1 MGAAQSTVD
10 STLASCRQL
19 VDPLGSCRLGT
30 GDDDEQTPQAQADPA
45 APQRLSLALRRKL
58 GRGAT
63 YNLKVLVRGDMSTGK
78 SSLVRRLQGL
88 PFQADLPP
96 TREITTGHVDWS
108 APDCEDTVKVE
119 VWDVCDTA
127 VSEQSKRRSVVPGTP
142 RGLSLEH
149 GRGALDADNIDV
161 FRGAHAVVYV
171 FDPRKRWTLEYVQRQ
186 LPSVPPQVP
195 VLILGGFTDLLTT
208 DAEGAEPND
217 IVPVEEVQRLAE
229 AEAARRGRPVLS
241 ARASMLDCYG
251 LDVLYSFLQLPYCLA
266 KEQGLARAQEELTA
280 RQARAEEGLRA
291 DVAAQEYE
299 SHRHKLMLLREGH
312 HGSHGSHGSHGAPPP
327 PAQSQ
332 WQHQAQPTPRQP
344 TPTPAPTPKT
354 QAAAPPSAGLCST
367 PYPAPSQAG
376 TPVPN
381 GSGAAPSLTSP
392 PRLAPPPSGGVQLQ
406 VTPRTAPVAAPPPPM
421 AGGMG
426 GGMGGSMGGMGG
438 MDASIDDSFFGDDDE
453 PGYPA
458 SAAGSA
464 ATRGPSGGLGDAA
477 VMGLLA
483 LDEPE

>member
-10 STLASCRQL
+10 ATLASCRQL
-19 VDPLGSCRLGT
+19 VDPLASCRLGT
-30 GDDDEQTPQAQADPA
+30 GDDDDDEQTPQAQADPA

-127 VSEQSKRRSVVPGTP
+127 VSEQSKRRSAVPGTP

-171 FDPRKRWTLEYVQRQ
+171 FDPRKRWTLDYVQRQ
-186 LPSVPPQVP
+186 LPSVPPQVS
-195 VLILGGFTDLLTT
+195 VLILGGFADLLTT
-208 DAEGAEPND
+208 DAEGAEPAD
-217 IVPVEEVQRLAE
+217 VVPVEEVQRMAE

-251 LDVLYSFLQLPYCLA
+251 LDVLYNFLQLPYCLA
-266 KEQGLARAQEELTA
+266 KEQGLARSQEELTA

-299 SHRHKLMLLREGH
+299 SHRYKLMQLRDGHHGH
-312 HGSHGSHGSHGAPPP
+312 HGSHGSRGA
-327 PAQSQ
+327 AQSQ
-332 WQHQAQPTPRQP
+332 SQHQAQPTPRQP
-344 TPTPAPTPKT
+344 TPTPVPTPTT

-381 GSGAAPSLTSP
+381 GSGAAPSLISP
-392 PRLAPPPSGGVQLQ
+392 PRLAPPPGSGAVQLQ
-406 VTPRTAPVAAPPPPM
+406 VTPRTAPVAAAPPPR
-421 AGGMG
+421 
-426 GGMGGSMGGMGG
+426 GGSLGGSLSMPPAAG

-458 SAAGSA
+458 SASAGSA